1 MEYTLKIGAK
11 AYTVEVGDMIAG
23 QVQVAVNGKSFDVSV
38 ERGAAAASLARPAI
52 AVPAPVAKMPVP
64 PPAASP
70 ATAAVESG
78 VVSAPIPGLILAI
91 KVNVGDAVESGQC
104 VAIMEAMKMENDLT
118 APLAG
123 IVQEIM
129 VQKGAE
135 VSTGQVIMRI
145 G

>member
-1 MEYTLKIGAK
+1 MKYALKIGAK

-23 QVQVAVNGKSFDVSV
+23 QVKVAVNGKSFDVVV
-38 ERGAAAASLARPAI
+38 EEGAPAAPQARSAAPVQQAAAKTPAVARP
-52 AVPAPVAKMPVP
+52 
-64 PPAASP
+64 
-70 ATAAVESG
+70 TAAVAESG
-78 VVSAPIPGLILAI
+78 VVLAPIPGLILAI
-91 KVNVGDAVESGQC
+91 KVNVGDAVEPGQC

-135 VSTGQVIMRI
+135 VSTGQAIMRI
-145 G
+145 E